1 MSKKMIK
8 KSELDEA
15 IKKDPAMTNKPYFRW
30 FAYLFFAII
39 LSFGVAVLTLNLIA
53 PTIMFLTPVV
63 IGFLIELVFYFG
75 RKKHGLDY
83 ISGYDKN
90 IERLKR
96 EGRLI
101 DDTVDGGNDK
111 KDLDYWFGLFEKGA
125 ISEEEYEVKKKELL
139 NK

>member
-1 MSKKMIK
+1 MSKRMIK

-30 FAYLFFAII
+30 FTYLFFGII
-39 LSFGVAVLTLNLIA
+39 TGLLLIFSDNLLYCFMAFMI
-53 PTIMFLTPVV
+53 PIF
-63 IGFLIELVFYFG
+63 IGFFLELTGFFI

-83 ISGYDKN
+83 MGSYDKN

-139 NK
+139 